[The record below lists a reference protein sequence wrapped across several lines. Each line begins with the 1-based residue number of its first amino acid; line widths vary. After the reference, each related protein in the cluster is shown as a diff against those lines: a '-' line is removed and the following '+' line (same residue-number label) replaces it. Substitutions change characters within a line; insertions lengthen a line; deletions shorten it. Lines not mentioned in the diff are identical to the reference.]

1 MLDFTDDGKPTGSPA
16 RALIWDA
23 TQSVQLMGYTSD
35 DRTAVRHYIDA
46 VLNALIDLVR
56 MPAAPPAIRK
66 RLVAG
71 TTPMFEVTAKRG
83 NHTTEL
89 AL

>member
-1 MLDFTDDGKPTGSPA
+1 
-16 RALIWDA
+16 
-23 TQSVQLMGYTSD
+23 MGYTSD
-35 DRTAVRHYIDA
+35 DRTVVRNYIDA
-46 VLNALIDLVR
+46 VLNAMIDLVR

-83 NHTTEL
+83 DLVTEI